1 MLAKPYKYEFSQM
14 RDRIREHTTHLHRLV
29 IEKEAIRA
37 AQARDGEQIPLALVF
52 ATLIIV

>member
-29 IEKEAIRA
+29 IEKEAIRT
-37 AQARDGEQIPLALVF
+37 AQAREGKRLPLLPAFAL
-52 ATLIIV
+52 LIIM